1 MTTARLEA
9 YEERR
14 AKLREYAAIKNLS
27 KTELDLCEDMLDM
40 LEEGYS
46 WDDII
51 NSFSSPR
58 VAHWTKEQLYN
69 AGIPTGLPE

>member
-14 AKLREYAAIKNLS
+14 AKLREYAAIKNFS

-46 WDDII
+46 WDDIT
-51 NSFSSPR
+51 NSF
-58 VAHWTKEQLYN
+58 
-69 AGIPTGLPE
+69 